1 MMKKIVFLL
10 SGLLAF
16 LGAAAGSKATAT
28 QGISKPTVD
37 RRVELMT
44 IMARLAGYE
53 EFQSKAVPV
62 YLDSLDAWFAP
73 YKEHPAVLY
82 MKMLKKESNVGYDA
96 IPIMGVYMTQPPKL
110 RPRLPLTAAQPDDR
124 WGVERGTEFIKL
136 LNKFYKDARCEE
148 FFARQ
153 APLFGEVETTFR
165 DVFAEIDMDWFNR
178 FFGCESKGGMVPIV
192 GMGFG
197 GGNYGR
203 SIVYPDST
211 EDQYAFMGMWKI
223 DKDRKIRFD
232 KEMFMNVIVH
242 EFNHSFVNPALDAE
256 AELAWPASQ
265 LFREHSE
272 PMSAQAYTDGRSV
285 LNETFVRAS
294 VIRYLMEH
302 ADSVAVDNEM
312 QYQINRHFIWMPEAV
327 ELLGEYEAN
336 RDKYPDFRSFTP
348 RVVEFCNEISG
359 QTDRLRQRRA
369 REKAIRTGKVLHVVA
384 IEPFGNGAQDVDP
397 NLTEITIRFDRSV
410 LGHGYSFNPGPGGMA
425 KVFEFVD
432 AKGYSDNNTAV
443 TIVVKL
449 EPNREYEF
457 YVLKDYSF
465 VTPDGI
471 RMTDDYLVKF
481 RTRAE

>member
-1 MMKKIVFLL
+1 MRKILFLF

-44 IMARLAGYE
+44 IVARLAGYE

-73 YKEHPAVLY
+73 YKEHPVVQY
-82 MKMLKKESNVGYDA
+82 MKKLREETDMGYNA

-110 RPRLPLTAAQPDDR
+110 RPRLPLTASQPEPR
-124 WGVERGTEFIKL
+124 WGVERGTEFVKL
-136 LNKFYKDARCEE
+136 LDKFYKDARCEE

-153 APLFGEVETTFR
+153 TPLFGQVEEAFR
-165 DVFAEIDMDWFNR
+165 DVFAEIDMDWFSR

-197 GGNYGR
+197 GGNFGG
-203 SIVYPDST
+203 SITYPDST
-211 EDQYAFMGMWKI
+211 VDQYAFMGSWGMRDGKPSFN
-223 DKDRKIRFD
+223 REGFL
-232 KEMFMNVIVH
+232 NTIVH
-242 EFNHSFVNPALDAE
+242 EFSHSFVNPALDAE
-256 AELAWPASQ
+256 AGLAWPARE
-265 LFREHSE
+265 LFREYSE
-272 PMSAQAYTDGRSV
+272 PMRAQAYGTGRTV
-285 LNETFVRAS
+285 LNETFVRAA
-294 VIRYLMEH
+294 VIRYLMAH
-302 ADSVAVDNEM
+302 ADSVAVDKEM
-312 QYQINRHFIWMPEAV
+312 WYQIGRHFIWMPEAV

-336 RDKYPDFRSFTP
+336 RDKYPDFLSFTP
-348 RVVEFCNEISG
+348 RIVEFSNDIS
-359 QTDRLRQRRA
+359 TNIDAIRQRRKK
-369 REKAIRTGKVLHVVA
+369 EKAIRSGQVLHVKA

-397 NLTEITIRFDRSV
+397 NLTEITIRFDRP
-410 LGHGYSFNPGPGGMA
+410 LIGHGYSFNPGPGGMA

-432 AKGYSDNNTAV
+432 AKGYSDDNTAV

-471 RMTDDYLVKF
+471 RMTEDYLVKF
-481 RTRAE
+481 RTRAK

>member
-62 YLDSLDAWFAP
+62 YLDSLDAWFTP
-73 YKEHPAVLY
+73 YKEHPAVQY
-82 MKMLKKESNVGYDA
+82 MKKIREEADMGYNA

-110 RPRLPLTAAQPDDR
+110 RPRLPLTASQPEPR

-153 APLFGEVETTFR
+153 APLFGEVETAFR
-165 DVFAEIDMDWFNR
+165 DVFAEIDMDWFTR
-178 FFGCESKGGMVPIV
+178 FFGCESNGGMVPIV

-197 GGNYGR
+197 GGNFGG
-203 SIVYPDST
+203 SITYPDST
-211 EDQYAFMGMWKI
+211 VDQYAFMGSWGMRDGKPSFN
-223 DKDRKIRFD
+223 REGFL
-232 KEMFMNVIVH
+232 NTIVH
-242 EFNHSFVNPALDAE
+242 EFSHSFVNPALDAE

-272 PMSAQAYTDGRSV
+272 PMSKQAYTNGRIV

-336 RDKYPDFRSFTP
+336 RDKYPDFRSFAP